1 MKIDNGGY
9 DNADDDDDG
18 GDDDDDDDDDGY
30 DDDDGGVPG
39 FPADAAVC
47 STSQTERL
55 DQEGETCKGWPLS
68 PQSLILL

>member
-1 MKIDNGGY
+1 MKIDN
-9 DNADDDDDG
+9 
-18 GDDDDDDDDDGY
+18 DGY
-30 DDDDGGVPG
+30 DDDDGDGVSG

-47 STSQTERL
+47 SASQTERL